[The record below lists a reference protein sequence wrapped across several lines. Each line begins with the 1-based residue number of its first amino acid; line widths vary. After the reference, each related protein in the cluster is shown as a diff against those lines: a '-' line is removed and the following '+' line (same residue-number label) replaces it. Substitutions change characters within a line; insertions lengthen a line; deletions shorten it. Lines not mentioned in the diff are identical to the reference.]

1 MAAGRLAFPPF
12 LLDTGRGM
20 LTRDGEAV
28 TIGHRA
34 FLVLQALLSARGQPV
49 TKSEL
54 MAAGW
59 PDTVVEESNL
69 TVQIAA
75 LRKLLGPSPE
85 GGEWIATVSRVGYRF
100 VGPLVLPP
108 DERKAANPIPA
119 SDFARKPAIAV
130 LPLVNLS
137 GDPKQE
143 YFADGITEDIITALS
158 RFRWFFVIAR
168 NSSFSYKGKAL
179 DVRQIAQELGV
190 GCALEG
196 SVRKS
201 DQRVRISAQLVDA
214 ANGNHIWAERYDFDL
229 LDMFSVQDQI
239 AEQVAGAIEPE
250 LLKTASALS
259 ANLRHDGNIK
269 AWDLV
274 RQGTFLFHQLTRANH
289 VRARELFR
297 EACVLTPDLPEGY
310 VWLARVSAGLAAYG
324 WSLDAA
330 ADLREGLDAAVKAIE
345 LEEKSPYSHYALAIT
360 SVFAHEFDH
369 AIRAAERAVELSPS
383 FALGYLVLGMAR
395 LYSGQAASALEP
407 LHHGFRL
414 NPHDP
419 QNIVWYNVLA
429 LAHFFAGDAGQALR
443 CAVKATQ
450 IRPTWR
456 PTLETMACCHVVLGH
471 PDAAHEC
478 VTQMATLDQP
488 AGDGLGPLKVRNPH
502 WVEQIERLLRDA
514 AKPA

>member
-1 MAAGRLAFPPF
+1 MAAERFVFPPF
-12 LLDTGRGM
+12 LLDTGRAT
-20 LTRDGEAV
+20 LARNGEAV
-28 TIGHRA
+28 AIGHRA
-34 FLVLQALLSARGQPV
+34 FLVLQALLSARGQLV

-54 MAAGW
+54 MTAAW

-85 GGEWIATVSRVGYRF
+85 GGEWIATVSRIGYRF
-100 VGPLVLPP
+100 AGPAMLPA
-108 DERKAANPIPA
+108 DERKAATPMPA
-119 SDFARKPAIAV
+119 NGFGRKPAIAV
-130 LPLVNLS
+130 LPFVNLS
-137 GDPKQE
+137 GDPTQE

-168 NSSFSYKGKAL
+168 NSSFFYKGKAL
-179 DVRQIAQELGV
+179 DVRQIAQELGI
-190 GCALEG
+190 GFALEG

-229 LDMFSVQDQI
+229 LDMFTVQDQI

-250 LLKTASALS
+250 LLKTASAFS
-259 ANLRHDGNIK
+259 ANLRRDGNIT

-274 RQGTFLFHQLTRANH
+274 RQGTFLFHQVTRANH
-289 VRARELFR
+289 LRARELFR
-297 EACVLTPDLPEGY
+297 EARALAPDLPEGY

-324 WSLDAA
+324 WSLDPA

-360 SVFAHEFDH
+360 SVFAHDFDQ

-395 LYSGQAASALEP
+395 LYSGQATSALEP
-407 LHHGFRL
+407 LQRGFRL

-419 QNIVWYNVLA
+419 QNVVWYNVLA
-429 LAHFFAGDAGQALR
+429 LAHFFAGDPQQALR
-443 CAVKATQ
+443 CAVKAAQ

-456 PTLETMACCHVVLGH
+456 PTLEIMACCHVVLGH
-471 PDAAHEC
+471 PDAAHDC
-478 VTQMATLDQP
+478 VTQMATLDRP
-488 AGDGLGPLKVRNPH
+488 AGDALGPLKIRNPH
-502 WVEQIERLLRDA
+502 WVEEIERLLREVGKA
-514 AKPA
+514 V